1 LIVTSRFLHR
11 ENVFLVLMTRKK
23 SGCGI
28 HICGGAMSSQKNYSL
43 SEVAAEVGVMPYQ
56 ITYAI
61 TTGKIQEVQRF
72 AGRRQFSE
80 SDLKRLRR
88 HFALKKNKEKDE
100 IQKTN
105 NEGE

>member
-1 LIVTSRFLHR
+1 
-11 ENVFLVLMTRKK
+11 MTRKI
-23 SGCGI
+23 SHNDI
-28 HICGGAMSSQKNYSL
+28 DTCGGAMSNQKNYSL

-72 AGRRQFSE
+72 AGRRLFSE
-80 SDLKRLRR
+80 SDLRLLKR

-105 NEGE
+105 DEGE